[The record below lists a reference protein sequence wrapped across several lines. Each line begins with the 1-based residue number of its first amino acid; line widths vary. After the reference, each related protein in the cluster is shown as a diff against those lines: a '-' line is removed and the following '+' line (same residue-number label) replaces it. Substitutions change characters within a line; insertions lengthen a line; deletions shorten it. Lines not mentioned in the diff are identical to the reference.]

1 MALPGDDDEFDR
13 SITDP
18 PNGTPITTTRRSS
31 ICTADR
37 TPNRRRNLMPRI
49 NKRDPLGAATLI
61 ADRARPTTARHR
73 NFPHATP
80 VSE

>member
-1 MALPGDDDEFDR
+1 
-13 SITDP
+13 
-18 PNGTPITTTRRSS
+18 
-31 ICTADR
+31 
-37 TPNRRRNLMPRI
+37 MPRI